1 MSERS
6 AMGFLEKL
14 ERKIGRYAIK
24 NLMLYLTV
32 LYSIGFAI
40 SLINIEIYYN
50 YLSLDIPKILSGQV
64 WRILTWTLY
73 APDQSIFFGA
83 IMLYLY
89 YNLGSNLERV
99 WGSFRFNLYMF
110 MGYFLLIVG
119 AFVLY
124 AIYGDFVSYYPLTPD
139 SLNMSIFLAFAVT
152 YPEMSFYV
160 YFVLPIKAKYLAFVY
175 LLIEVYSFITGGV
188 ITKASIGLSLLNF
201 VIFYLLTRNWYRISP
216 KNVARQ
222 VKFKKAAK
230 IRPTGESIHK
240 CAVCGRTEKD
250 DDTLEFRFCSKCKG
264 NLEYCSDHLYTHIH
278 VE

>member
-1 MSERS
+1 
-6 AMGFLEKL
+6 MGFLEKL
-14 ERKIGRYAIK
+14 ERKFGRYAIR
-24 NLMLYLTV
+24 NLMMYLTV

-64 WRILTWTLY
+64 WRLITWTMY

-110 MGYFLLIVG
+110 MGYFFLIVG

-139 SLNMSIFLAFAVT
+139 SLNMSIFLAFAAT

-175 LLIEVYSFITGGV
+175 LLIEAYSFIMGGV
-188 ITKASIGLSLLNF
+188 ITKASIGLSL
-201 VIFYLLTRNWYRISP
+201 
-216 KNVARQ
+216 
-222 VKFKKAAK
+222 FKKAAK
-230 IRPTGESIHK
+230 IRPAGESIHK

>member
-1 MSERS
+1 
-6 AMGFLEKL
+6 MGFLEKL
-14 ERKIGRYAIK
+14 ERKFGRYAIR
-24 NLMLYLTV
+24 NLMMYLTV

-64 WRILTWTLY
+64 WRILTWTMY

-110 MGYFLLIVG
+110 MGYFFLIVG

-152 YPEMSFYV
+152 YPEMSF
-160 YFVLPIKAKYLAFVY
+160 
-175 LLIEVYSFITGGV
+175 
-188 ITKASIGLSLLNF
+188 

-216 KNVARQ
+216 KSIAGRA
-222 VKFKKAAK
+222 KFKKAAK
-230 IRPTGESIHK
+230 IRPAGESIHK

>member
-1 MSERS
+1 
-6 AMGFLEKL
+6 MGFLEKL
-14 ERKIGRYAIK
+14 ERKFGRYAIR
-24 NLMLYLTV
+24 NLMMYLTV

-50 YLSLDIPKILSGQV
+50 YLSLALDIGKVLEGQV
-64 WRILTWTLY
+64 WRLITWTMY

-110 MGYFLLIVG
+110 MGYFFLIVG

-175 LLIEVYSFITGGV
+175 LLIEAYSFIMGGV
-188 ITKASIGLSLLNF
+188 ITKASIGLSLFNF

-216 KNVARQ
+216 KNIAGRA
-222 VKFKKAAK
+222 KFKKAAK
-230 IRPTGESIHK
+230 IRPAGESIHK